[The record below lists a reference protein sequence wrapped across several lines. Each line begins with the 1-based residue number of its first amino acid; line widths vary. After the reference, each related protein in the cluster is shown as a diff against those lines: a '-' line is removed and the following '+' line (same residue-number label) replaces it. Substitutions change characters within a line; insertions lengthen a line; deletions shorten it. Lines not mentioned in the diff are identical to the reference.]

1 MNIRLRSSR
10 TPLSLALSG
19 LLLGLVV
26 GCTSAPSYP
35 VELRYPPRADLL
47 LDKAPGEEV
56 RSLPPPGH
64 LDVSITQA
72 AGRPGAKA
80 INPSDL
86 GPADRKALTVA
97 LEEVFGT
104 PAAPSV
110 EPTSKDNDDNRS
122 TYDKYLS
129 QSMSQLA
136 VNDEALERM
145 QLDRRSLKK
154 GSELYRKHCM
164 HCHGVVG
171 DGRGPTGP
179 WLHPHPRDYRK
190 GEFKFISA
198 SLATVGLAKPRRD
211 DLIRTLEKGID
222 GTSMPA
228 FNMLPAQELQAL
240 ASYVIHLSLRGQVE
254 YDTIRTC
261 IEERGGLT
269 DDDVRSHVYQKASFF
284 LAQWANVNVKE
295 ANKPPAYPFDAADK
309 AALEESIR
317 RGHALFIG
325 KGICITCHYDYG
337 RQSPYKYDNWGT
349 LVRPRDLT
357 QTTYRG
363 GRRPLDL
370 YWRISGGIGPSGMPK
385 FVGESERDYWDL
397 INFVQH
403 VPYPA
408 MLPRDVRAKVYREPD
423 KAAPV
428 ADAGR

>member
-1 MNIRLRSSR
+1 MKFCLRSSR
-10 TPLSLALSG
+10 TPLLFALGG
-19 LLLGLVV
+19 LLTGLVV
-26 GCTSAPSYP
+26 GCSSSPAYP
-35 VELRYPPRADLL
+35 TELRYPPRKDLL

-56 RSLPPPGH
+56 RALPAPGH
-64 LDVSITQA
+64 LDASIALA
-72 AGRPGAKA
+72 AQRPGAKA
-80 INPSDL
+80 IDPADL
-86 GPADRKALTVA
+86 GPADRKDLTAALD
-97 LEEVFGT
+97 EVFGT

-110 EPTSKDNDDNRS
+110 EPKEKDEDSRS
-122 TYDKYLS
+122 LYDRYLS
-129 QSMSQLA
+129 QAVSQLG
-136 VNDEALERM
+136 VNDEALEKL

-198 SLATVGLAKPRRD
+198 NLATVGLAKPRRD
-211 DLIRTLEKGID
+211 DLVRTLEKGID

-228 FNMLPAQELQAL
+228 FNMLPAQELQVL
-240 ASYVIHLSLRGQVE
+240 ASYVVHLSLRGQVE
-254 YDTIRTC
+254 YDTIRTT
-261 IEERGGLT
+261 IDDRGSLT
-269 DDDVRSHVYQKASFF
+269 DDDVRSHVYQKAAFV
-284 LAQWANVNVKE
+284 LAQWASVNAKE
-295 ANKPPAYPFDAADK
+295 ANKPPAYPYEGNDK

-370 YWRISGGIGPSGMPK
+370 YWRLSGGIGPSGMPK
-385 FVGESERDYWDL
+385 FVGESEKDYWDL
-397 INFVQH
+397 INFVQNL
-403 VPYPA
+403 PYPA
-408 MLPRDVRAKVYREPD
+408 MLPADVRARVYPD
-423 KAAPV
+423 PV
-428 ADAGR
+428 KPSRVASAER